1 MATTLVSISV
11 KRRVNHA
18 CTFTYTSSRV
28 MSAMLQT
35 QVAEYVAS
43 LPVRQ
48 STNVRFV
55 PETDIRHCDGQP
67 LVPKADMSKCVGER
81 MENLVGRR

>member
-1 MATTLVSISV
+1 
-11 KRRVNHA
+11 
-18 CTFTYTSSRV
+18 
-28 MSAMLQT
+28 MLQT

>member
-1 MATTLVSISV
+1 
-11 KRRVNHA
+11 
-18 CTFTYTSSRV
+18 
-28 MSAMLQT
+28 MLQT

-55 PETDIRHCDGQP
+55 PEAEIRHCDGQP
-67 LVPKADMSKCVGER
+67 LVPKADMSKCDVGER